1 MFLEGVGKPKTVGK
15 NGAAAK
21 LTNGLV
27 VYAKEAVDAL
37 WKARGYHKMKPKH
50 REEKLGY
57 QLDREEALGYL
68 VTSALHMPLLLPEE
82 ARMIGKRAGSLSVFT
97 KLAEFQ
103 KRGTTA
109 SPPCVSLLAEAAPLS
124 FSFAHSL

>member
-1 MFLEGVGKPKTVGK
+1 MFLEGADKPKTVGK

-50 REEKLGY
+50 REEKP
-57 QLDREEALGYL
+57 R
-68 VTSALHMPLLLPEE
+68 
-82 ARMIGKRAGSLSVFT
+82 R
-97 KLAEFQ
+97 
-103 KRGTTA
+103 
-109 SPPCVSLLAEAAPLS
+109 
-124 FSFAHSL
+124 

>member
-1 MFLEGVGKPKTVGK
+1 MFLEGADKPKTVGK

-97 KLAEFQ
+97 KLAEFP
-103 KRGTTA
+103 KRGT
-109 SPPCVSLLAEAAPLS
+109 
-124 FSFAHSL
+124 

>member
-1 MFLEGVGKPKTVGK
+1 MFLEGADKPKTVGK

-68 VTSALHMPLLLPEE
+68 VTSGP
-82 ARMIGKRAGSLSVFT
+82 
-97 KLAEFQ
+97 
-103 KRGTTA
+103 
-109 SPPCVSLLAEAAPLS
+109 
-124 FSFAHSL
+124 AHCTCRCSCPMKPA